1 MTRIH
6 FLLNGQPATAEV
18 DHDTTLL
25 AVLRDQCGITTV
37 KDGCSPS
44 GQCGACAV
52 FLDGQL
58 KTSCA
63 FHAEKIAGRSV
74 VTHQGLPDSEQQI
87 YARAFSESGGMQC
100 GFCIPGM
107 VMCAKHILDHHDHP
121 TRAEISHA
129 LGGHLCRC
137 TGYVK
142 ILDAIE
148 RAAALRRGEEPPSAV
163 DASGRIGSTLPRYRG
178 VEHALGAFQYTGDL
192 RAFDMLHGALLLSPH
207 PRARVISID
216 TSEASGLPG
225 VHAVLGAADV
235 PGTRHQGLIEADW
248 PIFVAAGETT
258 RYVGDVLCAVA
269 AETPALARQ
278 AIARI
283 HVEYE
288 VLPPITSPEHALKPA
303 APLVHPED
311 GRGSNLLSQSR
322 IVRGDVDAALA
333 GSAHVV
339 EATFHTP
346 FIEHAFLEPESCLAV
361 PPGARDIDGQPT
373 PILHVY
379 SQGQG
384 VYEDQRQIASALGIA
399 ADSVRVTL
407 VSAGG
412 AFGGKEDLLIQ
423 AQTALL
429 AVRTGRP
436 VRLTLDRVESIRMHP
451 KRHAMTLRYTVGC
464 DESGRLTAVRAH
476 ITGDKGAYA
485 SVGAKVIERA
495 CGHATGAY
503 EVPHIEIT
511 GHAVYTNN
519 PPCGAMRGFGVNQA
533 NFAIESL
540 IDQLAE
546 RAGLDAWQM
555 RERNALSDGSIF
567 CSGQRLRAV
576 GLRQTLEKIRPYY
589 EEAKRQ
595 GKAVGLAC
603 GIKNVGIGNGVTDLG
618 RAALTIEDDGT
629 ITLQNGYSEMGQ
641 GLFTVLIQLASQAT
655 GIAPDRF
662 RATVDTRD
670 GLPSGMTTA
679 SRGTV
684 CSGRAVLDAAQKL
697 AVDLKDRPLSAW
709 VGRRYE
715 GTFRF
720 DQTQPLGSPTGPDG
734 APPITHLSFGY
745 ATQLVIVDA
754 QGHIER
760 VVAVHDVGRVLNR
773 GLLEGQIQGA
783 IHMGLGF
790 ALTEELIVEGGQI
803 QNPTLR
809 GLGVLRAPHMPS
821 IDVLFVEEP
830 DPEGPLG
837 AKGVGE
843 LGLVPTAPAVAAA
856 LYRHDGKRR
865 FALPMKDSAAAQL
878 LSPLH
883 HSHAAQGGIA
893 AHLPHTKEP
902 DPPSRR

>member
-6 FLLNGQPATAEV
+6 FLLNGHAAAAEV
-18 DHDTTLL
+18 DPDTTLL
-25 AVLRDQCGITTV
+25 SVLRDQCGITTV

-52 FLDGQL
+52 LVDGQL
-58 KTSCA
+58 KTACA

-74 VTHQGLPDSEQQI
+74 TTHQGLPEAERQI
-87 YARAFSESGGMQC
+87 YARAFRESGGMQC

-107 VMCAKHILDHHDHP
+107 VMCAKHILDHHPQP
-121 TRAEISHA
+121 TRAEIAHA

-142 ILDAIE
+142 IVDAI
-148 RAAALRRGEEPPSAV
+148 RQAAALRRGEDPPSAV
-163 DASGRIGSTLPRYRG
+163 DPSGAIGSTLARYRAA
-178 VEHALGAFQYTGDL
+178 EYALGEAAYTGDL
-192 RAFDMLHGALLLSPH
+192 RAPDMLYGALLLSAH
-207 PRARVISID
+207 PRARVLSID
-216 TSEASGLPG
+216 TRQAASLPG
-225 VHAVLGAADV
+225 VHAVIGAADV
-235 PGTRHQGLIEADW
+235 PGQRHQGLLQADW
-248 PIFVAAGETT
+248 PIFVAVGEET

-278 AIARI
+278 AIAAI
-283 HVEYE
+283 HVDYE
-288 VLPPITSPEHALKPA
+288 VLPPVTSPEDALRPG
-303 APLVHPED
+303 APLVHGED
-311 GRGSNLLSQSR
+311 GRGSNLMSVSR
-322 IVRGDVDAALA
+322 VVRGDAETALK

-346 FIEHAFLEPESCLAV
+346 AIEHAFLEPESCLAV
-361 PPGARDIDGQPT
+361 PAGARDIDGVPT

-384 VYEDQRQIASALGIA
+384 VYEDRRQIASALAIA
-399 ADSVRVTL
+399 EDDLRVTL

-412 AFGGKEDLLIQ
+412 AFGGKEDLSVQ

-429 AVRTGRP
+429 SLRTQRP
-436 VRLTLDRVESIRMHP
+436 VRLTLDRVESIRLHP

-464 DESGRLTAVRAH
+464 DAEGRLTAVRAH

-503 EVPHIEIT
+503 EVPHVDVT
-511 GHAVYTNN
+511 GHAVYTNH
-519 PPCGAMRGFGVNQA
+519 PPGGAMRGFGANQA
-533 NFAIESL
+533 NFAIESV
-540 IDQLAE
+540 IDMLAE
-546 RAGLDAWQM
+546 RVGIDAWQI
-555 RERNALSDGSIF
+555 RERNALRDGSSF

-576 GLRQTLEKIRPYY
+576 GLRQTLALIRPYY
-589 EEAKRQ
+589 EAAKAQ

-618 RAALTIEDDGT
+618 RAALTVEADGT
-629 ITLQNGYSEMGQ
+629 ITLANGYSEMGQ
-641 GLFTVLIQLASQAT
+641 GLFTVLIQMASEVT
-655 GIAPDRF
+655 GIAPDHF

-670 GLPSGMTTA
+670 RVPSGMTTA

-684 CSGRAVLDAAQKL
+684 CSGRAVIDAAQKL
-697 AVDLKDRPLSAW
+697 AADL
-709 VGRRYE
+709 
-715 GTFRF
+715 
-720 DQTQPLGSPTGPDG
+720 QTQPLAALIGRRYDGEFRFDRTQALGSPRAPDG
-734 APPITHLSFGY
+734 SEPITHLSFGY
-745 ATQLVIVDA
+745 ATQLVIVDD

-760 VVAVHDVGRVLNR
+760 VIAAHDVGRVINR

-790 ALTEELIVEGGQI
+790 ALTEELVLEGGQI

-809 GLGVLRAPHMPS
+809 GLGILRAPHMPA
-821 IDVLFVEEP
+821 IEVLFVEEP
-830 DPEGPLG
+830 EPEGPFG

-843 LGLVPTAPAVAAA
+843 IGLLPTAPAVAAA
-856 LYRHDGKRR
+856 LYRHDGQRR
-865 FALPMKDSAAAQL
+865 LTLPMKDSAAALL

-883 HSHAAQGGIA
+883 PSHAAHDAKPGLAQHPA
-893 AHLPHTKEP
+893 RH
-902 DPPSRR
+902 S